1 MLPSFDSLGVQAGKT
16 LRAQWLFCFLPS
28 NFYLCYMARDYYEI
42 LGVSRDADK
51 EEIKQAYRRL
61 ARKYHPDVNKEPGA
75 EERFK
80 EINRAYEVLS
90 EPEMRERYNR
100 FGEAGVSG
108 AAAAGF
114 QDMGDMGGFADIFES
129 IFSGFAG
136 GMGGPTQRRRSGP
149 VRGDDLRLDLKLDFR
164 EAVFGGEKEIR
175 ISHLET
181 CDVCS
186 GSGAKPGT
194 RPRTCSTCSGS
205 GQVRRV
211 TRTPFGSFTQVS
223 TCPTCNGTGTVIE
236 DKCDACDGKGTNQIT
251 KKLKIT
257 IPAGVDN
264 GTRLRISQ
272 EGDAG
277 QRGGPPG
284 DLYVYL
290 FVNEDEEFHRD
301 GINILSEIKVSYLQA
316 ILGCRLEVDTVD
328 GPVELIIPPGT
339 QPNTVM
345 KLENRGVP
353 RLGNP
358 VSRGDHM
365 LTVLIDIPTK
375 VTPEERELLEKLA
388 KIKGDRTGKG
398 GLEGF
403 LGNLFK

>member
-1 MLPSFDSLGVQAGKT
+1 
-16 LRAQWLFCFLPS
+16 
-28 NFYLCYMARDYYEI
+28 MARDYYEI
-42 LGVSRDADK
+42 LGVSRDTGK
-51 EEIKQAYRRL
+51 EEMKSAYRRL

-90 EPEMRERYNR
+90 EPETRARYDR
-100 FGEAGVSG
+100 FGEQGVSG
-108 AAAAGF
+108 AGAPGF
-114 QDMGDMGGFADIFES
+114 GDMGDMGGFADIFES

-136 GMGGPTQRRRSGP
+136 GTGQSQRRRSGP

-181 CDVCS
+181 CDTCN

-223 TCPTCNGTGTVIE
+223 TCPTCNGQGMVVE
-236 DKCDACDGKGTNQIT
+236 DKCDACEGKGANQVT

-264 GTRLRISQ
+264 GTRLRISN

-277 QRGGPPG
+277 TRGGAPG

-290 FVNEDEEFHRD
+290 FVNEDEEFQRD
-301 GINILSEIKVSYLQA
+301 GINVLSELKVSYLQA
-316 ILGCRLEVDTVD
+316 ILGCRLEVNTVD
-328 GPVELIIPPGT
+328 GPVEMIIPPGT
-339 QPNTVM
+339 QPGTVM

-365 LTVLIDIPTK
+365 ITILIDIPTK
-375 VTPEERELLEKLA
+375 VTPDERELLEKLA

-403 LGNLFK
+403 LGKLFN

>member
-1 MLPSFDSLGVQAGKT
+1 
-16 LRAQWLFCFLPS
+16 
-28 NFYLCYMARDYYEI
+28 MARDFYEI

-51 EEIKQAYRRL
+51 EELKQAYRRL

-75 EERFK
+75 EDRFK

-90 EPEMRERYNR
+90 EPETRERYNR
-100 FGEAGVSG
+100 FGEAGVSSG
-108 AAAAGF
+108 AGAGF

-136 GMGGPTQRRRSGP
+136 GGGMGGPTTQRRRSGS

-181 CDVCS
+181 CEICN
-186 GSGAKPGT
+186 GSGAKSGT

-223 TCPTCNGTGTVIE
+223 TCPTCNGSGMVIE
-236 DKCDACDGKGTNQIT
+236 DKCDACDGKGANQVT

-290 FVNEDEEFHRD
+290 FVNEDEEFQRD
-301 GINILSEIKVSYLQA
+301 GINVLSEIKISYLQA
-316 ILGCRLEVDTVD
+316 ILGCRLEVNTVD
-328 GPVELIIPPGT
+328 GLVELIIPPGT

-345 KLENRGVP
+345 KMENRGVP

-365 LTVLIDIPTK
+365 LTVLIDIPNK
-375 VTPEERELLEKLA
+375 ITPDERELLEKLA

>member
-1 MLPSFDSLGVQAGKT
+1 MAYA
-16 LRAQWLFCFLPS
+16 AQGSICLAA
-28 NFYLCYMARDYYEI
+28 FYLLTLTCYMARDYYEI

-51 EEIKQAYRRL
+51 EEIKRAYRRL

-75 EERFK
+75 EDRFK
-80 EINRAYEVLS
+80 EINRAYEILS
-90 EPEMRERYNR
+90 EPETRARYDR
-100 FGEAGVSG
+100 FGEAAVNGG
-108 AAAAGF
+108 AGAGF

-129 IFSGFAG
+129 IFSNFG
-136 GMGGPTQRRRSGP
+136 GMGGATQRRRSGP

-181 CDVCS
+181 CEVCS

-194 RPRTCSTCSGS
+194 RPRTCSTCGGT

-223 TCPTCNGTGTVIE
+223 TCPTCTGTGMVIE
-236 DKCDACDGKGTNQIT
+236 DKCDTCDGKGSKQVT

-264 GTRLRISQ
+264 GTRLRISN

-277 QRGGPPG
+277 QRSGPPG

-290 FVNEDEEFHRD
+290 FVNEDEEFQRD
-301 GINILSEIKVSYLQA
+301 GINILSTIQVSYLQA
-316 ILGCRLEVDTVD
+316 ILGCRLEVNTVD
-328 GPVELIIPPGT
+328 GPVELLIPPGT

-345 KLENRGVP
+345 KLESHGVP

-365 LTVLIDIPTK
+365 ITISIEIPTK
-375 VTPEERELLEKLA
+375 ITTEERELLEKLA

-403 LGNLFK
+403 LGNLFHQR

>member
-1 MLPSFDSLGVQAGKT
+1 
-16 LRAQWLFCFLPS
+16 
-28 NFYLCYMARDYYEI
+28 MARDYYEI

-51 EEIKQAYRRL
+51 EEIKRAYRRL
-61 ARKYHPDVNKEPGA
+61 ARKYHPDVNKEDGA

-90 EPEMRERYNR
+90 EPETRSRYDR
-100 FGEAGVSG
+100 FGEAGVGS
-108 AAAAGF
+108 AAGAGF
-114 QDMGDMGGFADIFES
+114 QDMSDMGGFADIFES
-129 IFSGFAG
+129 FFSGFSG
-136 GMGGPTQRRRSGP
+136 GMGSTGRRRGGPT
-149 VRGDDLRLDLKLDFR
+149 RGDDLRLDLKLDFR
-164 EAVFGGEKEIR
+164 DAVFGGEKEIR

-181 CDVCS
+181 CATCS

-194 RPRTCSTCSGS
+194 RPRTCSTCTGS
-205 GQVRRV
+205 GQVRRA

-223 TCPTCNGTGTVIE
+223 VCPTCNGSGQMIE
-236 DKCDACDGKGTNQIT
+236 DKCEVCSGNGQKQET

-257 IPAGVDN
+257 VPAGVDN
-264 GTRLRISQ
+264 GTRLRVSS

-290 FVNEDEEFHRD
+290 FINEDPEFQRD
-301 GINILSEIKVSYLQA
+301 GINVLSEIKISYLQA
-316 ILGCRLEVDTVD
+316 ILGCRLEVNTVD
-328 GPVELIIPPGT
+328 GPAELLIPPGT
-339 QPNTVM
+339 QPSTVLT
-345 KLENRGVP
+345 LENRGVP

-358 VSRGDHM
+358 VSRGDH
-365 LTVLIDIPTK
+365 LITILIDIPNRITA
-375 VTPEERELLEKLA
+375 EERELLEKLA

-403 LGNLFK
+403 LGGLFRG

>member
-1 MLPSFDSLGVQAGKT
+1 
-16 LRAQWLFCFLPS
+16 
-28 NFYLCYMARDYYEI
+28 
-42 LGVSRDADK
+42 
-51 EEIKQAYRRL
+51 
-61 ARKYHPDVNKEPGA
+61 
-75 EERFK
+75 
-80 EINRAYEVLS
+80 
-90 EPEMRERYNR
+90 
-100 FGEAGVSG
+100 
-108 AAAAGF
+108 
-114 QDMGDMGGFADIFES
+114 MGDMGGFADIFES
-129 IFSGFAG
+129 FFSGFSG
-136 GMGGPTQRRRSGP
+136 GMSGQTQRRRSGP

-181 CDVCS
+181 CEVCS

-194 RPRTCSTCSGS
+194 RPRTCSTCTGS

-223 TCPTCNGTGTVIE
+223 VCPTCNGTGQMIE
-236 DKCDACDGKGTNQIT
+236 EKCDTCDGKGAHQVT

-264 GTRLRISQ
+264 GTRLRISS

-277 QRGGPPG
+277 ERNGPPG

-290 FVNEDEEFHRD
+290 FINEDAEFQRE
-301 GINILSEIKVSYLQA
+301 GINILSEIKISYLQA
-316 ILGCRLEVDTVD
+316 ILGCRLEVNTVD
-328 GPVELIIPPGT
+328 GPVEQVIPAGT

-345 KLENRGVP
+345 TLENRGVP

-358 VSRGDHM
+358 VSRGDHL
-365 LTVLIDIPTK
+365 LTVLIDIPNRI
-375 VTPEERELLEKLA
+375 TPEERELLEKLA

-403 LGNLFK
+403 LGNLFQR

>member
-1 MLPSFDSLGVQAGKT
+1 MP
-16 LRAQWLFCFLPS
+16 
-28 NFYLCYMARDYYEI
+28 RDYYDI
-42 LGVSRDADK
+42 LGVNRSADK
-51 EEIKQAYRRL
+51 EEIKRAYRRL

-90 EPEMRERYNR
+90 EPETRARYDR
-100 FGEAGVSG
+100 FGEAGVSS
-108 AAAAGF
+108 AAASGF
-114 QDMGDMGGFADIFES
+114 QDLGDIGGFADIFES
-129 IFSGFAG
+129 FFSGFG
-136 GMGGPTQRRRSGP
+136 GMGTQTTAGRRRSGP
-149 VRGDDLRLDLKLDFR
+149 ARGDDLRLDLKLEFR

-181 CDVCS
+181 CEVCS

-194 RPRTCSTCSGS
+194 RPRTCSSCSGS

-223 TCPTCNGTGTVIE
+223 VCPTCNGTGQVIE
-236 DKCDACDGKGTNQIT
+236 DKCEACEGKGQKQVT

-257 IPAGVDN
+257 IPAGVDD
-264 GTRLRISQ
+264 GTRLRVAN
-272 EGDAG
+272 EGDTG

-290 FVNEDEEFHRD
+290 FVNADPEFQRD
-301 GINILSEIKVSYLQA
+301 GINVLSEIQISYLQA
-316 ILGCRLEVDTVD
+316 ILGCRLQVNTVD
-328 GPVELIIPPGT
+328 GPEELTIPPGT
-339 QPNTVM
+339 QPNTVL

-358 VSRGDHM
+358 VSRGDH
-365 LTVLIDIPTK
+365 LITVGIEIPNRL
-375 VTPEERELLEKLA
+375 TPEERELLEKLA
-388 KIKGDRTGKG
+388 KIKGERTGKG
-398 GLEGF
+398 GIEGF
-403 LGNLFK
+403 LGNFFHK